1 MNEEKNISRELV
13 KGIFL
18 LIIGASMLGGS
29 GIFVKLSDSS
39 PSLIAFYRS
48 LFALPFLYAWM
59 KFEERNS
66 SSEIIWD
73 KKTFFFLLLGGL
85 CFALDMSIW
94 NWSLSFTSVANA
106 TLMANI
112 APVFV
117 VIFGVLFLGYK
128 IEISFVVTLLLALL
142 GVFLVILPGEQI
154 MVFGDSLGILAAVF
168 YAGYILSIKENVH
181 FEGKKIEVE
190 PTSQM
195 DFEETYY
202 QKEPYEN
209 EVPSYENVS
218 KAKFGSLYGTRSG
231 DKGGCANLGVWAKT
245 QDAYSYLYE
254 FLSVEKLKELLPDL
268 KQYEIDR
275 YELPNILSL
284 NFYVHDILQDGV
296 SSSTRLDG
304 QAKSLGEYLR
314 AKDIEIPDF
323 LKN

>member
-59 KFEERNS
+59 KFEERNDS
-66 SSEIIWD
+66 AKIIWD
-73 KKTFFFLLLGGL
+73 KKTFFFLVLGGL

-94 NWSLSFTSVANA
+94 NWSLTFTSVANA

-128 IEISFVVTLLLALL
+128 IEIFFIITLLLALM

-154 MVFGDSLGILAAVF
+154 MIFGDSLGILAAVF
-168 YAGYILSIKENVH
+168 YAGYILSIKDLTNILKPARTLFLVTIITTLCLLPISL
-181 FEGKKIEVE
+181 IEAE
-190 PTSQM
+190 SLILSRSEFFILISYAIFSQTLAQGLITSGIS
-195 DFEETYY
+195 
-202 QKEPYEN
+202 K
-209 EVPSYENVS
+209 VS
-218 KAKFGSLYGTRSG
+218 AHLSSLVLLMQPVAAAFYG
-231 DKGGCANLGVWAKT
+231 WF
-245 QDAYSYLYE
+245 
-254 FLSVEKLKELLPDL
+254 FLQELLSP
-268 KQYEIDR
+268 
-275 YELPNILSL
+275 
-284 NFYVHDILQDGV
+284 LQIAGGLIV
-296 SSSTRLDG
+296 L
-304 QAKSLGEYLR
+304 AAIYLASR
-314 AKDIEIPDF
+314 E
-323 LKN
+323 

>member
-39 PSLIAFYRS
+39 PSLIAFYRT

-59 KFEERNS
+59 KFEERNDS
-66 SSEIIWD
+66 AKIIWD
-73 KKTFFFLLLGGL
+73 KKTFFFLVLGGL

-94 NWSLSFTSVANA
+94 NWSLTFTSVANA

-128 IEISFVVTLLLALL
+128 IEISFVVTLLLALM

-168 YAGYILSIKENVH
+168 YAGYILSIKDLTNILKPARTLFLVTIITTLCLLPISL
-181 FEGKKIEVE
+181 IEADSLILSKSE
-190 PTSQM
+190 FFILISYAIFSQTLAQGLITSGIS
-195 DFEETYY
+195 
-202 QKEPYEN
+202 K
-209 EVPSYENVS
+209 VS
-218 KAKFGSLYGTRSG
+218 AHLSSLVLLMQPVAAAFYG
-231 DKGGCANLGVWAKT
+231 WF
-245 QDAYSYLYE
+245 
-254 FLSVEKLKELLPDL
+254 FLQELLSP
-268 KQYEIDR
+268 
-275 YELPNILSL
+275 
-284 NFYVHDILQDGV
+284 LQMAGGLIV
-296 SSSTRLDG
+296 L
-304 QAKSLGEYLR
+304 AAIYLASR
-314 AKDIEIPDF
+314 E
-323 LKN
+323 

>member
-128 IEISFVVTLLLALL
+128 IEISFIVTLLLALL
-142 GVFLVILPGEQI
+142 GVFLVVLPGEKI

-168 YAGYILSIKENVH
+168 YAGYILSIKDLTNVLQ
-181 FEGKKIEVE
+181 
-190 PTSQM
+190 P
-195 DFEETYY
+195 
-202 QKEPYEN
+202 
-209 EVPSYENVS
+209 
-218 KAKFGSLYGTRSG
+218 
-231 DKGGCANLGVWAKT
+231 AKT
-245 QDAYSYLYE
+245 LFYVTIITTVCLFPISLIEADSLNLSKSEFFILISYAIFSQTFAQGLITSGISKVSAHLSSLVLLMQPVAAAFYGWF
-254 FLSVEKLKELLPDL
+254 FLQELLSP
-268 KQYEIDR
+268 
-275 YELPNILSL
+275 
-284 NFYVHDILQDGV
+284 LQMAGGLIV
-296 SSSTRLDG
+296 L
-304 QAKSLGEYLR
+304 AAIYLASR
-314 AKDIEIPDF
+314 K
-323 LKN
+323 

>member
-18 LIIGASMLGGS
+18 LVIGASMLGGS

-48 LFALPFLYAWM
+48 LFALPFLFAWM

-66 SSEIIWD
+66 SSDIIWD
-73 KKTFFFLLLGGL
+73 KKTFFFLFLGGL

-128 IEISFVVTLLLALL
+128 IEISFIVTLLLALL
-142 GVFLVILPGEQI
+142 GVFLVVLPGEKI

-168 YAGYILSIKENVH
+168 YAGYILSIKDLTN
-181 FEGKKIEVE
+181 ILQ
-190 PTSQM
+190 P
-195 DFEETYY
+195 
-202 QKEPYEN
+202 
-209 EVPSYENVS
+209 
-218 KAKFGSLYGTRSG
+218 
-231 DKGGCANLGVWAKT
+231 AKT
-245 QDAYSYLYE
+245 L
-254 FLSVEKLKELLPDL
+254 FMVTIITTL
-268 KQYEIDR
+268 
-275 YELPNILSL
+275 
-284 NFYVHDILQDGV
+284 
-296 SSSTRLDG
+296 
-304 QAKSLGEYLR
+304 
-314 AKDIEIPDF
+314 
-323 LKN
+323 

>member
-94 NWSLSFTSVANA
+94 NWSMSFTSVANA

-168 YAGYILSIKENVH
+168 YAGYILSIKDLTN
-181 FEGKKIEVE
+181 ILQ
-190 PTSQM
+190 P
-195 DFEETYY
+195 
-202 QKEPYEN
+202 
-209 EVPSYENVS
+209 
-218 KAKFGSLYGTRSG
+218 
-231 DKGGCANLGVWAKT
+231 AKT
-245 QDAYSYLYE
+245 LFLVTIITTLCLLPISLIEADSLNLSKSEFFLLISYAIFSQTLAQGLITSGISKVSAHLSSLVLLMQPVAAAFYGWF
-254 FLSVEKLKELLPDL
+254 FLQELLNP
-268 KQYEIDR
+268 
-275 YELPNILSL
+275 
-284 NFYVHDILQDGV
+284 LQMVGGLIV
-296 SSSTRLDG
+296 L
-304 QAKSLGEYLR
+304 AAIYLASR
-314 AKDIEIPDF
+314 K
-323 LKN
+323 

>member
-94 NWSLSFTSVANA
+94 NWSLSYTSVANA

-168 YAGYILSIKENVH
+168 YAGYILSIKDLTN
-181 FEGKKIEVE
+181 ILQ
-190 PTSQM
+190 P
-195 DFEETYY
+195 
-202 QKEPYEN
+202 
-209 EVPSYENVS
+209 
-218 KAKFGSLYGTRSG
+218 
-231 DKGGCANLGVWAKT
+231 AKT
-245 QDAYSYLYE
+245 LFLVTIITTLFLLPISLIEAESLNLSKSEFFILISYAIFSQTFAQGLITSGISKVSAHLSSLVLLMQPVAAAFYGWF
-254 FLSVEKLKELLPDL
+254 FLQELLNP
-268 KQYEIDR
+268 
-275 YELPNILSL
+275 
-284 NFYVHDILQDGV
+284 LQMVGGLIV
-296 SSSTRLDG
+296 L
-304 QAKSLGEYLR
+304 AAIYLASR
-314 AKDIEIPDF
+314 K
-323 LKN
+323 

>member
-1 MNEEKNISRELV
+1 MNEEKNISRDLV

-18 LIIGASMLGGS
+18 LLIGASMLGGS

-59 KFEERNS
+59 KFEERNDS
-66 SSEIIWD
+66 AKIIWD
-73 KKTFFFLLLGGL
+73 KKTFFFLVLGGL

-168 YAGYILSIKENVH
+168 YAGYILSIKDLTNILQPARTLFLVTIITTLCLLPISL
-181 FEGKKIEVE
+181 IEADSLNLSKSE
-190 PTSQM
+190 FFILIFYAIFSQTLAQGLITSGIS
-195 DFEETYY
+195 
-202 QKEPYEN
+202 K
-209 EVPSYENVS
+209 VS
-218 KAKFGSLYGTRSG
+218 AHLSSLVLLMQPVAAAFYG
-231 DKGGCANLGVWAKT
+231 WF
-245 QDAYSYLYE
+245 
-254 FLSVEKLKELLPDL
+254 FLHELLSP
-268 KQYEIDR
+268 
-275 YELPNILSL
+275 
-284 NFYVHDILQDGV
+284 LQMAGGLIV
-296 SSSTRLDG
+296 L
-304 QAKSLGEYLR
+304 AAIYLASR
-314 AKDIEIPDF
+314 K
-323 LKN
+323 